1 MLCQFGISKDI
12 SEKNNTIMD
21 VFLAVFC

>member
-12 SEKNNTIMD
+12 SEKNNTLMD